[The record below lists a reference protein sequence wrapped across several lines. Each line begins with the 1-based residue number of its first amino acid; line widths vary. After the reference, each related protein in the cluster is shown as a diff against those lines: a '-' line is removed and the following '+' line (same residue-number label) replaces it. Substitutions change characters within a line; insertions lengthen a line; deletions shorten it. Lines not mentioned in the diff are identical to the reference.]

1 MTKFRLT
8 LACLATLF
16 ALTAL
21 PNLAQAWEGG
31 GNGPGFGH
39 GGFLRPD
46 RAVFGMWGRSPSSLY
61 NLGHIPV
68 PPYFALHPPVYY
80 GQRVFRSYGESP
92 FPRSGL
98 QRYQV
103 EIIAPANIVN
113 PFVKQM
119 VPEPVEEDV
128 DAAPQVASSP
138 SQLIL
143 NPFYHQSDKALVSQ

>member
-8 LACLATLF
+8 IACLATLLT
-16 ALTAL
+16 LTAL
-21 PNLAQAWEGG
+21 PNLAQAGEGFG
-31 GNGPGFGH
+31 YGPGFGH
-39 GGFLRPD
+39 GGFQRRGRL
-46 RAVFGMWGRSPSSLY
+46 VFGMWGRSPSSLY

-80 GQRVFRSYGESP
+80 GQRIFRSYGESP

-98 QRYQV
+98 QRYQL

-113 PFVKQM
+113 PFVKQA
-119 VPEPVEEDV
+119 VTDEVEKAVTAE
-128 DAAPQVASSP
+128 PQVASSQ
-138 SQLIL
+138 SELIL